1 MNPIEKRN
9 HQHSFSF
16 HSFVTRIQYK
26 CRMGK
31 RSHKAKRTLSSMPK
45 GLVRRNG
52 GGDPGNP
59 FEMTARFKRPKH
71 LVHNRPVSKP
81 KSTKHALESL
91 QRRQKTLRSNIKD
104 SKKANTFIDKRIGQ
118 YDADMSQDDR
128 MLARLVKE
136 RTRQSK
142 KSLKFQLNDD
152 GDNDGFLTHKGKKL
166 DPNQTEAMYSDDE
179 DEHGGQLEAVDTELH
194 FGGSGLSSMG
204 SSNPYGNSLSTG
216 TDLAQLYG
224 QTRKSELDDMIARRK
239 AMKADKMEAKE
250 TQIDTFEKM
259 DEKFGEIAGLL
270 RYRKNEKRPLIPPKP
285 TQEDIE
291 MKEWNSEL
299 RMMRSKPK
307 KRATDRTKTPEEIAK
322 EESERLHELETRRL
336 ARMNGDFEEDDFSD
350 ISVGDTRKKKK
361 GQRRNPDALSD
372 SDDDESGNEEEVRFN
387 ADGELIEKDDQKE
400 VSESSDDDSD
410 AEDEDYHPLAEGT
423 RVRGNYQA
431 AEQFEGRENW
441 YEGKITKVHDSNGK
455 ITYDVEYDD
464 GDTEK
469 NMVPKYVRPFEEI
482 QKVEKKIDESKN
494 KEKLEQLKRKKARAK
509 AR

>member
-1 MNPIEKRN
+1 
-9 HQHSFSF
+9 
-16 HSFVTRIQYK
+16 
-26 CRMGK
+26 MGK
-31 RSHKAKRTLSSMPK
+31 RSHKAKRTLSSLPK
-45 GLVRRNG
+45 GLVRRGGG

-118 YDADMSQDDR
+118 YDGDMSQDDR

-142 KSLKFQLNDD
+142 KSMKFQLDD
-152 GDNDGFLTHKGKKL
+152 EGANHGFLTHKGKKL
-166 DPNQTEAMYSDDE
+166 DPNKTEAIYSDDE
-179 DEHGGQLEAVDTELH
+179 DEHGGNLEAVDTELH

-239 AMKADKMEAKE
+239 AKKAEKMETKE
-250 TQIDTFEKM
+250 TQLDTFEKM
-259 DEKFGEIAGLL
+259 DENFGELSTML

-291 MKEWNSEL
+291 MNEWNSEL
-299 RMMRSKPK
+299 RLMMSKPK

-350 ISVGDTRKKKK
+350 ISVGEKRKKKPK
-361 GQRRNPDALSD
+361 GQLRNPDDLSD
-372 SDDDESGNEEEVRFN
+372 SDDDDSDDEDEMRYN
-387 ADGELIEKDDQKE
+387 ADGEMIKKDDEQTE
-400 VSESSDDDSD
+400 PESVGDDDDSD
-410 AEDEDYHPLAEGT
+410 AEDDYRPLAEGT
-423 RVRGNYQA
+423 RIRGNYRA

-455 ITYDVEYDD
+455 VTYDVEYDD
-464 GDTEK
+464 GDTEEGMIPK
-469 NMVPKYVRPFEEI
+469 NVRPVEEI
-482 QKVEKKIDESKN
+482 QKVEKKIDENKN
-494 KEKLEQLKRKKARAK
+494 KEKLEQLKRKRARAK